1 MKSILPRTLSLLLRL
16 SGVFMFGW
24 MLGISPVFAQ
34 TTGVSFSNPQSV
46 YLQDT
51 QLYYLDSL
59 RLNYGLKNIGNQ
71 PLIDTA
77 FIHIQVLDSAGN
89 ETYQGIL
96 DQFIVNLAAGDT
108 TPRLIATL
116 EVTQNRFAAGGGVV
130 VIWPSTPSQGGSND
144 TVKIPIAVS
153 FPLSQE
159 KAFREENPFFL
170 YPNPSSHQIYLPDF
184 YRGRSSTRVLIRDVQ
199 GKVRMTGIPDEQN
212 ALQVSQLPPGIYFV
226 EVYCEGQSPTVFQLI
241 KV

>member
-16 SGVFMFGW
+16 SGVFLFGW
-24 MLGISPVFAQ
+24 MLGFTPVFAQ
-34 TTGVSFSNPQSV
+34 SIGVSFSNPQSV
-46 YLQDT
+46 FLQDT

-71 PLIDTA
+71 PLLDTA
-77 FIHIQVLDSAGN
+77 FIHIQVLDSAGT

-96 DQFIVNLAAGDT
+96 DQFVLNLPSGDT
-108 TPRLIATL
+108 TQRITSTL

-144 TVKIPIAVS
+144 TVKIPIVVS

-159 KAFREENPFFL
+159 KAFRDESQFFL

-184 YRGRSSTRVLIRDVQ
+184 CRDRSSTRVLIRDVQ
-199 GKVRMTGIPDEQN
+199 GKVRLTGIPDEQN

-226 EVYCEGQSPTVFQLI
+226 EVYCDGHSHSVYRMI